1 LMRSAQR
8 VVCVVVLLACLKPA
22 AICAQSNDAEP
33 QTLAGTWL
41 GTMKVSV
48 TELRLVFNIKANPD
62 GSLTATVDS
71 PDQGATGLPV
81 SRMSLEQGRVTL
93 ELDKLRARYEGTLS
107 EDGTAID
114 GKWMQSGIS
123 LPLVMKRVKEVP
135 KPNRPQEPKR
145 PYPYVEEEVTY
156 RNTEDDVTLAATLTL
171 PRAERPSPAV
181 ILITGSGAQDRDE
194 TVFAHR
200 PFLILADFLTR
211 RGIAV
216 LRTDDRGV
224 GGSTGN
230 IADATSENLA
240 KDVLAGIAY
249 LKTRKE
255 IDPERIGLI
264 GHSEGGI
271 VAPMVAAQ
279 SPDVS
284 FIVLMA
290 GTGVTGAQII
300 EGQITRLL
308 KAAGTEQS
316 VIDASLTAQRQVV
329 DIAEHE
335 TDVQVLKQKVREVMA
350 QAVSRLDE
358 KQKQSLG
365 YSDEYVEMQAAA
377 VASPWFRFFISY
389 DPKSTMMK
397 VRCPV
402 LAVNGALD
410 VQAWADENLPAIE
423 KALRDGGNADVTIRK
438 LPGLNHLFQTAQTGA
453 ISEYARI
460 EETVSPLA
468 LETVAGW
475 IENHVATP

>member
-1 LMRSAQR
+1 MVLLARKA
-8 VVCVVVLLACLKPA
+8 VWVVVLLACLQPA
-22 AICAQSNDAEP
+22 APAQAEVTRT

-41 GTMKVSV
+41 GTLKVSV

-62 GSLTATVDS
+62 GSLAATVDS

-93 ELDKLRARYEGTLS
+93 ELDKLRARYEGVLS
-107 EDGTAID
+107 ADGTTID
-114 GKWMQSGIS
+114 GKWMQGGIL
-123 LPLVMKRVKEVP
+123 LPLVMKRVEEVP
-135 KPNRPQEPKR
+135 KPNRPQEPKK

-156 RNTEDDVTLAATLTL
+156 RNVEDDVTLAATLTL
-171 PRAERPSPAV
+171 PRAEGPSPAV
-181 ILITGSGAQDRDE
+181 ILITGSGAQDRNE
-194 TVFAHR
+194 TVFGHR
-200 PFLILADFLTR
+200 PFLILADYLTR

-216 LRTDDRGV
+216 LRADDRGV

-230 IADATSENLA
+230 IVNATDENFA
-240 KDVLAGIAY
+240 QDVLAGIAY
-249 LKTRKE
+249 LKGRKE
-255 IDPERIGLI
+255 IDPQRIGLI

-271 VAPMVAAQ
+271 IAPMVAAQ
-279 SPDVS
+279 SPDVA

-290 GTGVTGAQII
+290 GTGVPGAQII

-308 KAAGTEQS
+308 KAAGAEQS

-350 QAVSRLDE
+350 QALSRLDE
-358 KQKQSLG
+358 RQKQALG
-365 YSDEYVEMQAAA
+365 YSDEYVAMQAAA

-389 DPKSTMMK
+389 DPKPTLMK

-410 VQAWADENLPAIE
+410 VQAWADENLPAIQE
-423 KALRDGGNADVTIRK
+423 ALHDGGNADVTVKK
-438 LPGLNHLFQTAQTGA
+438 LPGLNHLFQRAETGA
-453 ISEYARI
+453 ISEYSRI
-460 EETVSPLA
+460 EETISPLA
-468 LETVAGW
+468 LETIGGW
-475 IENHVATP
+475 IARRVGKP